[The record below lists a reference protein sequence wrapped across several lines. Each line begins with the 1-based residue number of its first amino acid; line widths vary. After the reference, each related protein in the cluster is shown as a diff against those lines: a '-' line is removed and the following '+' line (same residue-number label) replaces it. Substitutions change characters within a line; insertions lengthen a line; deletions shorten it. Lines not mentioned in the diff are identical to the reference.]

1 MKFSAEE
8 LQVINAVKYFPMVSV
23 IVSIKPEIGLKAELA
38 HKLKIAVDKIKREL
52 QNKYPEAQWMPVFNK
67 LANIVDDFNYETAT
81 VTTAIFVSP
90 LLSKV
95 FHLQVPVEDKIVIN
109 ESFEVRDLV
118 YANTNSIKYLVLLLT
133 GKIVK
138 AYEGRPGYIQPIKLD
153 MAERI
158 EAYDLDMPGE
168 VANFS
173 DPDKHKEILQDKFL
187 KEADKAVSKLLKT
200 RNEPLV
206 LIGVDRLI
214 GHFKSVSQ
222 NTASIAGIIHGN
234 YDNTTIAEMQQIL
247 KPYEDELKMQYT
259 NKWLREIEKAL
270 NANKLDFGI
279 EQVWKSASENQGRV
293 LIVERNF
300 MYPAYYESKEKIIHA
315 DDTTKAAAQ
324 HISDAVDDV
333 IVTVL
338 QNGGEV
344 VFVDESTLNDYQHIA
359 LLKYY

>member
-138 AYEGRPGYIQPIKLD
+138 AYEGRPGYLQPIKLD
-153 MAERI
+153 MAE
-158 EAYDLDMPGE
+158 
-168 VANFS
+168 
-173 DPDKHKEILQDKFL
+173 
-187 KEADKAVSKLLKT
+187 
-200 RNEPLV
+200 
-206 LIGVDRLI
+206 
-214 GHFKSVSQ
+214 
-222 NTASIAGIIHGN
+222 
-234 YDNTTIAEMQQIL
+234 
-247 KPYEDELKMQYT
+247 
-259 NKWLREIEKAL
+259 
-270 NANKLDFGI
+270 
-279 EQVWKSASENQGRV
+279 
-293 LIVERNF
+293 
-300 MYPAYYESKEKIIHA
+300 
-315 DDTTKAAAQ
+315 
-324 HISDAVDDV
+324 
-333 IVTVL
+333 
-338 QNGGEV
+338 
-344 VFVDESTLNDYQHIA
+344 
-359 LLKYY
+359 